1 MSISL
6 EHFAVIMEP
15 LVDVWAIPKPE
26 TRIKHYYHQF
36 QNTPKQ
42 VLIDAVQDW
51 IRSQDRFPTINQLAE
66 RVRIHKAKMANQE
79 EISECGY
86 CKGSGIVTA
95 ISTHDASAFS
105 YRCYCDNAARVS
117 QAIPSWF
124 GETHKNMEL
133 LYTVSP
139 WDSVKKN
146 PLIYKKGLLLLQE
159 DGSKIPE
166 SISKRIDELYSSIK
180 PLPMKQEQD
189 EWADCPF

>member
-95 ISTHDASAFS
+95 ISTHDASAFLTV
-105 YRCYCDNAARVS
+105 AT
-117 QAIPSWF
+117 AITPQ
-124 GETHKNMEL
+124 EL
-133 LYTVSP
+133 VRLFLVG
-139 WDSVKKN
+139 SVKH
-146 PLIYKKGLLLLQE
+146 I
-159 DGSKIPE
+159 KIW
-166 SISKRIDELYSSIK
+166 SCSTQFHLGT
-180 PLPMKQEQD
+180 Q
-189 EWADCPF
+189 